1 MPKFLVTFTDSYG
14 EQLEVNGFRIMTE
27 KEVSKFEELALSI
40 TWEFSYQLLDGSLIF
55 LNGDDL
61 LSRFDFK
68 EISKSEYDTLNKLF
82 DGKFGT
88 FIDEEFLENIG
99 TEESDEPKG
108 YSEYDDYEDEYENE
122 DY

>member
-1 MPKFLVTFTDSYG
+1 MSRFLVTFTDNYND
-14 EQLEVNGFRIMTE
+14 QLEVNGFKTMTE

-40 TWEFSYQLLDGSLIF
+40 TWEFSYQLIDGSLIY
-55 LNGDDL
+55 LNGDDF

-68 EISKSEYDTLNKLF
+68 EISKSEYDTLSKLF

-88 FIDEEFLENIG
+88 FIDEESLELIAS
-99 TEESDEPKG
+99 EESDEPKG
-108 YSEYDDYEDEYENE
+108 YSEYDDFEDEYEDE